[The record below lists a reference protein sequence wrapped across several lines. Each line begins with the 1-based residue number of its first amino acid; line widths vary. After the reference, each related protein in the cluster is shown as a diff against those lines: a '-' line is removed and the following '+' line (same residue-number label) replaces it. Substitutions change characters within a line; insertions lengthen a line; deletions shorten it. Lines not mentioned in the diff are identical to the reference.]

1 MKMKQFNKI
10 YAVSAAAVI
19 LYAWLLGVAGIFGNE
34 VAEFTR
40 FLSVFILKWSAIVF
54 GLALAIF
61 LPIRVNSALTRNKEK
76 NEEAKRAYEE
86 TLATLREQER
96 VRKMREE
103 EKLKTAIA
111 KRVEEENAYE
121 Q

>member
-1 MKMKQFNKI
+1 MKQFNKI
-10 YAVSAAAVI
+10 YIVSTAAGI

-40 FLSVFILKWSAIVF
+40 FLSVFILKWGALVF
-54 GLALAIF
+54 GFVLAIF

-76 NEEAKRAYEE
+76 NEEAKRAYDEA
-86 TLATLREQER
+86 LNTLREQER

-103 EKLKTAIA
+103 EKIKTAIA
-111 KRVEEENAYE
+111 KRVDEENAYE
-121 Q
+121 

>member
-1 MKMKQFNKI
+1 MKQFNKI
-10 YAVSAAAVI
+10 YIVSIAAVI
-19 LYAWLLGVAGIFGNE
+19 LYAWLLSVAGIFGNE

-40 FLSVFILKWSAIVF
+40 FLSVFILKWCAIVAGF
-54 GLALAIF
+54 ALAIF
-61 LPIRVNSALTRNKEK
+61 LPIRINSALTRNKEK

-86 TLATLREQER
+86 ALATLREQER

>member
-1 MKMKQFNKI
+1 MKMKQFNKSYI
-10 YAVSAAAVI
+10 VSIAAVI

-40 FLSVFILKWSAIVF
+40 FLSVFILKWGAIVF
-54 GLALAIF
+54 GFALAIF

-86 TLATLREQER
+86 ALATLREQER

-103 EKLKTAIA
+103 EKIKTAIA
-111 KRVEEENAYE
+111 ERVDEENAYE
-121 Q
+121 

>member
-10 YAVSAAAVI
+10 YIVSTAAVI
-19 LYAWLLGVAGIFGNE
+19 LYAWLLGVAGIFGND

-40 FLSVFILKWSAIVF
+40 FLSVFVLKWCSIVF
-54 GLALAIF
+54 GFALAIF
-61 LPIRVNSALTRNKEK
+61 LPIRINSALNRNKAKE
-76 NEEAKRAYEE
+76 EEAKRVYEE

-103 EKLKTAIA
+103 EKIKTAIA
-111 KRVEEENAYE
+111 KKVEEENAYE

>member
-1 MKMKQFNKI
+1 MKQFNKI
-10 YAVSAAAVI
+10 YIVSIAAVI

-34 VAEFTR
+34 VSEFTR
-40 FLSVFILKWSAIVF
+40 FLSVFILKWGAIVF
-54 GLALAIF
+54 GFVLAIF

-86 TLATLREQER
+86 ALATLLEQER

-103 EKLKTAIA
+103 EKLKTVLA
-111 KRVEEENAYE
+111 KRVEEENTYE
-121 Q
+121 

>member
-1 MKMKQFNKI
+1 MKQFNKI
-10 YAVSAAAVI
+10 YIVSIAAAI

-34 VAEFTR
+34 VSEFTR
-40 FLSVFILKWSAIVF
+40 FSSVFMLKWCAIVF
-54 GLALAIF
+54 GFVLAIV

-76 NEEAKRAYEE
+76 NEEAKRAYDEA
-86 TLATLREQER
+86 LNTLREQER

-103 EKLKTAIA
+103 EKIKTAIA
-111 KRVEEENAYE
+111 KRVDEENAYE